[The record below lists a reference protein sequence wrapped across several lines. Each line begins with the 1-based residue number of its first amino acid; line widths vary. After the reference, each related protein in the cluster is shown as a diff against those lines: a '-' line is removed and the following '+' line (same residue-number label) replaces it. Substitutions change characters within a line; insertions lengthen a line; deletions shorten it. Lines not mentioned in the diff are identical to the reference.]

1 LGGFG
6 KPFDF
11 WSVYTAEMPIRE
23 ENYIEDNLADA
34 VFPVPTNELDRAL
47 ALHELDFDYSELDQ
61 SLDDLT
67 RLAAKIAETNISVVN
82 LIDTFTQWSI
92 SSFGLQIK
100 QTPRE
105 ETICQYAILGDHD
118 RGMEVE
124 DLSKDERFR
133 DMAFVTGSPD
143 LRYYFGIP
151 LKINEG
157 LPIGTLCVLHDK
169 HKNLSQ
175 EKKEMLEILAKEIVD
190 RIRLGNAVKVLS
202 RQLQDANHIKNNIAH
217 DVRGPISGII
227 GLAEIIQ
234 VQGVDTDVEETKN
247 YLGLIQKSGQSV
259 LELTDEI
266 LSACKDATKPQGN
279 QFTLNTLRTK
289 LANIFGPQAVTKDVK
304 LDIQVS
310 PVYANLPFAK
320 NSILQILGNLISNSI
335 KFTPKGGEVVVDL
348 DMKVT
353 ERNHLLLV
361 KVKDSGVGMS
371 SEKIDEI
378 FRQQMSTSA
387 GTAGETGYGL
397 GLQLVNRLVS
407 KLKGK
412 ISVKSE
418 QGQGVEF
425 ELILPVS

>member
-1 LGGFG
+1 
-6 KPFDF
+6 
-11 WSVYTAEMPIRE
+11 MPIRE
-23 ENYIEDNLADA
+23 ESYIEEKLADA
-34 VFPVPTNELDRAL
+34 DFPVPCNELDRAL

-92 SSFGLQIK
+92 SSVGLRVK

-124 DLSKDERFR
+124 DLSKDERFK
-133 DMAFVTGSPD
+133 DKAFVTGSPD

-151 LKINEG
+151 LKIKEG
-157 LPIGTLCVLHDK
+157 LPIGTLCVLHDE

-175 EKKEMLEILAKEIVD
+175 EKKEMLEILAKEIVN
-190 RIRLGNAVKVLS
+190 RIRLGHAVKVLS
-202 RQLQDANHIKNNIAH
+202 QQLQEANQIKNNVAH

-234 VQGVDTDVEETKN
+234 VQGIDTDVEETRN
-247 YLGLIQKSGQSV
+247 YLDLIQRSGQSV
-259 LELTDEI
+259 LYLTDEI
-266 LSACKDATKPQGN
+266 LSVSKDTAIPQGN
-279 QFTLNTLRTK
+279 QFTLKTLKGK
-289 LANIFGPQAVTKDVK
+289 LVDLFGPQAITKGVK
-304 LDIQVS
+304 LGVKVA

-320 NSILQILGNLISNSI
+320 TSILQILGNLISNSI
-335 KFTPKGGEVVVDL
+335 KFTPQSGEVVVDL
-348 DMKVT
+348 DMKAA

-371 SEKIDEI
+371 PEKIDEI
-378 FRQQMSTSA
+378 FHQQMTTSA

-407 KLKGK
+407 KLQGS
-412 ISVKSE
+412 ITVKSE
-418 QGQGVEF
+418 KGQGVEF